1 MKMIISPA
9 KTMRAVDSLGAR
21 GLPLLVERSRTIA
34 RALAAL
40 SKEELQSLW
49 GCSDRLTDEAFGYVL
64 ALEDGSWLDPS
75 NSRLVPAVLSYDGLQ
90 YQSLAAHVMTR
101 DELGYLQDHL
111 RIISGFYGVLRPLDG
126 VVPYRL
132 EMQAKLSVDGSA
144 DLYGFWGADIFDLVA
159 GDEDLVV
166 NLASVEYAKTV
177 TPWFKRARNPRC
189 RLITCSFYEAS
200 AQGKLVQR
208 AAHAKQARGT
218 FVRWCAEHGVEHAGE
233 LRAFDVGYR
242 FDPARS
248 SDDALAFVRV
258 P

>member
-1 MKMIISPA
+1 MIISPA
-9 KTMRAVDSLGAR
+9 KTMRTVDSLKAE
-21 GLPLLVERSRTIA
+21 GLPRLIGRSRAIA
-34 RALAAL
+34 QALGAL
-40 SKEELQSLW
+40 SKDELRSLW
-49 GCSDRLTDEAFGYVL
+49 GCSDRLADEAFGYVR

-75 NSRLVPAVLSYDGLQ
+75 NSRLTPAVLSYDGLQ

-111 RIISGFYGVLRPLDG
+111 RIVSGFYGVLRPLDG

-132 EMQAKLSVDGSA
+132 EMQAKLSVDGSG
-144 DLYGFWGADIFDLVA
+144 DLYGFWGADVFDLVA

-166 NLASVEYAKTV
+166 NLASVEYAKAV
-177 TPWFKRARNPRC
+177 TPWFKRGRNPRC
-189 RLITCSFYEAS
+189 HLVTCSFYEAN
-200 AQGKLVQR
+200 AQGRLVQR

-218 FVRWCAEHGVEHAGE
+218 FVRWCAERGIERADE

-248 SDDALAFVRV
+248 SDDALAFVRM